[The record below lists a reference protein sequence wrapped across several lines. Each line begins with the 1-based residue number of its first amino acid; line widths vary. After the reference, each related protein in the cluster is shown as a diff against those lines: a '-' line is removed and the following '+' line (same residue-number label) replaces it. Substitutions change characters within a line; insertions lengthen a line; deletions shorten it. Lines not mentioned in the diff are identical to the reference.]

1 MNQHGARTAE
11 NRRGERGSVLA
22 MAALGMLSVLLA
34 VGLGIDISRFYLA
47 KTELQN
53 AADAAAL
60 AGVSGLNSSAVGIT
74 QATDRA
80 VQAMNNYDFNQQAV
94 SFPRANVLFA
104 KNLEGPYV
112 SEGSAQTDPK
122 DIRFV
127 KVTTPASPI
136 AVSFAVSVLGSS
148 KNLTASAT
156 AGFSVPINVFCNWI
170 PLSVID
176 YDVPMAPGQTYTIRS
191 GPGNSVSPGN
201 YQILAVSGR
210 GGKDVREGL
219 ASGVDLCAEAGAVYD
234 VDTKPGVTSGP
245 VRAGINSRFDSYQGG
260 TVNPTEHPPDS
271 NIKEGITYAQYRN
284 GTPFQAPSHTAVPGR
299 RIVIIPIIK
308 YAEYD
313 QGRNQVKF
321 NRFGQFFL
329 QNKVGNGNGGDITA
343 EYINDIVVAGK
354 GGYNPDGGPANNL
367 MATPVLYK

>member
-1 MNQHGARTAE
+1 M
-11 NRRGERGSVLA
+11 LA
-22 MAALGMLSVLLA
+22 VLLA
-34 VGLGIDISRFYLA
+34 VGLGVDISRFYLA

-60 AGVSGLNSSAVGIT
+60 AGVSGLNSSAAGIT
-74 QATDRA
+74 EAANRA
-80 VQAMNNYDFNQQAV
+80 VQAMNNYNFNQTSVA
-94 SFPRANVLFA
+94 FPRANVLFA
-104 KNLEGPYV
+104 KNLDGPYL
-112 SEGSAQTDPK
+112 SEASAQASPK

-127 KVTTPASPI
+127 QVTTPVSAV

-148 KNLTASAT
+148 KNLTATAT
-156 AGFSVPINVFCNWI
+156 AGYSVPINVFCNWI
-170 PLSVID
+170 PVSVID

-191 GPGNSVSPGN
+191 GPGNSVAPGN
-201 YQILAVSGR
+201 YQILAVAGR

-219 ASGVDLCAEAGAVYD
+219 ASGVDLCAEAGATYD

-245 VRAGINSRFDSYQGG
+245 VRSGINTRFDSYQGG
-260 TVNPTEHPPDS
+260 TVNPTDHPPDT
-271 NIKEGITYAQYRN
+271 NIKENITYAQYRD
-284 GTPFQAPSHTAVPGR
+284 GSQSQSPSHTGVPGR

-308 YAEYD
+308 FAEYD
-313 QGRNQVKF
+313 QGRDTVKF

-329 QNKVGNGNGGDITA
+329 QSKVGNGNGGDIQA

-354 GGYNPDGGPANNL
+354 GGYDPNGGPANNL